1 MGKFNTQKFNP
12 IKYCKDCNE
21 LLVLGGNTNEA
32 MFKKSDYRCLPCRRA
47 WDRVY
52 DTSRDRKNRIE
63 DNIRKLQW
71 KRDNMGYVNHIN
83 SVRRAAKIQ
92 RTVSWANLD
101 AIRAIYTEC
110 SALNS
115 LHGKRTYHVDHIIP
129 LQGSM
134 VSGLHVESNLQIV
147 LAIDN
152 LTKSNKYD
160 G

>member
-1 MGKFNTQKFNP
+1 
-12 IKYCKDCNE
+12 
-21 LLVLGGNTNEA
+21 
-32 MFKKSDYRCLPCRRA
+32 
-47 WDRVY
+47 
-52 DTSRDRKNRIE
+52 
-63 DNIRKLQW
+63 
-71 KRDNMGYVNHIN
+71 MGYVNHIN